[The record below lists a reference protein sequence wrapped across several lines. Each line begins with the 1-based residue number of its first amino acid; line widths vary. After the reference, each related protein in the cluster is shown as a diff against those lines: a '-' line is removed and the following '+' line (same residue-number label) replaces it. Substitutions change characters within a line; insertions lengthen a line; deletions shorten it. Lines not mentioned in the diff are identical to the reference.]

1 MTRRPAPG
9 RPAAARPPPSVHIES
24 FIEAMLAERGA
35 AANTAAAYRRDL
47 EDLEAYLRRRG
58 TALETAGPEALSDYA
73 ASLERAGLAPSTA
86 ARRLSAIRQFHKFL
100 YAERL
105 RPDDPS
111 ATLDAPRRGRPLP
124 KILSAEEVE
133 ALLAAARRAGG
144 ADGKRLACL
153 LEIAY
158 ATGLRVSELAGLP
171 LSAVARDRRLL
182 TVRGKG
188 GKERVVP
195 LTDAAADA
203 LAEWLE
209 ARAERAAGAAR
220 RAGGAGPPDGGSPF
234 LFPSRAAAGH
244 LTRRRLGQMLKALAG
259 AAGVDPARVFPH
271 ALRHAFATHLLDH
284 GADLRSVQRMLGHAD
299 ISTTQIYT
307 HVLEERLKAV
317 VARHHPLA
325 KRGREPPAG

>member
-9 RPAAARPPPSVHIES
+9 RPAAARPPPSIHIES

-73 ASLERAGLAPSTA
+73 ASLERAGLAPATA

-124 KILSAEEVE
+124 KILSAGEVE

-144 ADGKRLACL
+144 AEGKRLVCL

-209 ARAERAAGAAR
+209 ARAAR
-220 RAGGAGPPDGGSPF
+220 DAGGAGTPGGGSPF

-244 LTRRRLGQMLKALAG
+244 LTRRRLGQMLKELAV
-259 AAGVDPARVFPH
+259 AAGIDPARVFPH

-284 GADLRSVQRMLGHAD
+284 GADLRSVQRMLGHVD

-325 KRGREPPAG
+325 KRGGAPPAG